1 MKNISMKMKIVL
13 AIIIL
18 IIIAGVTMIATI
30 GFEFDLEHERTNKI
44 SLYLE
49 NEFEINDIK
58 KITDEILQNK
68 EVLIQKV
75 EVFEDSVSIISE
87 QISEE
92 EKTNIINKV
101 NEKYGLE
108 IKTEAIEIENI
119 PHTRGRDIV
128 KSYML
133 PFGVSSLIILGYVA
147 IKYKKQN
154 IVKVL
159 LKSAVVIAIFQVV
172 IFCLMAI
179 VRIPIGI
186 ATLPLIIVAYLISI
200 LGLTRYFEKND
211 KIIKE
216 KVKKSE
222 K

>member
-1 MKNISMKMKIVL
+1 MKKISMKMKIVL
-13 AIIIL
+13 AVIIL
-18 IIIAGVTMIATI
+18 TIIVGVTMITTI
-30 GFEFDLEHERTNKI
+30 GFKFDLEHEKTNQI

-49 NEFEINDIK
+49 KEFEINDIK
-58 KITDEILQNK
+58 KITDEMLKDK

-75 EVFEDSVSIISE
+75 EVFEDTVSIISK

-108 IKTEAIEIENI
+108 IKTETVEIENI

-133 PFGVSSLIILGYVA
+133 PFGVSSLLILGYMA
-147 IKYKKQN
+147 IRYKKQN
-154 IVKVL
+154 MVKVI
-159 LKSAVVIAIFQVV
+159 LKSVVVIAIVQVLV
-172 IFCLMAI
+172 FCIMAI

-186 ATLPLIIVAYLISI
+186 ATLPLIIIGYLISI
-200 LGLTRYFEKND
+200 LGLSNYFENKD

-216 KVKKSE
+216 EAEKSKK
-222 K
+222 